1 MAKKRRKARVTR
13 IGPRYEF
20 SDAPRVFKNGAGA
33 DPEVIGQSLAAIAA
47 AHANRLRPQH
57 VVDAARAPRHPLHK
71 HFEWNVDKAAQA
83 HWLDTARSLCRAVVL
98 VNPSE
103 PVSSPRHR
111 MPAWLSVKDPKGI
124 AYRDIDQVV
133 NEVDFQLAVMRRAL
147 ADLEAWQSRYHS
159 LEDICGGAVASARAQ
174 LIARIQAREK
184 KAA

>member
-1 MAKKRRKARVTR
+1 MAKKRKARVTR

-20 SDAPRVFKNGAGA
+20 SDAPRAFKNGSRA

-71 HFEWNVDKAAQA
+71 HFEWDVDKAAQA

-103 PVSSPRHR
+103 PVESPRHR

-124 AYRDIDQVV
+124 AYRDADQVIG
-133 NEVDFQLAVMRRAL
+133 EADFQLAVLRRGL
-147 ADLEAWQSRYHS
+147 ADLEAWTARYRM
-159 LEDICGGAVASARAQ
+159 LEDICGAAVASARAQ
-174 LIARIQAREK
+174 LVAKITAREQK